1 MSHEPFAFKGLPTKA
16 ITKTQPQFHV
26 LNSNKLNHQQKSMTQ
41 SLPSRSNHDEIS
53 KSNTAPNQQEQYF
66 MIRTPENVPKI
77 TLIKNHEYFSD
88 FTEMETKV

>member
-1 MSHEPFAFKGLPTKA
+1 MSHEPFAFIGLPTKA

-53 KSNTAPNQQEQYF
+53 KSNTAPQLAGTVFHDKNTRECPKNNVNQ
-66 MIRTPENVPKI
+66 K
-77 TLIKNHEYFSD
+77 S
-88 FTEMETKV
+88 